1 VFVAALTA
9 DVLVPTSRSR
19 KDKRSVVKPLVAE
32 LARLGVSAAE
42 TGHLDLLRRAEVA
55 VAVVSS
61 TARHAGE
68 VLDSC
73 ERVVRGRPELE
84 VVSVRRRLWK
94 DSDDDASDD
103 LAAEDVEDSMTDRW
117 EDHRG

>member
-1 VFVAALTA
+1 MFVAALTA